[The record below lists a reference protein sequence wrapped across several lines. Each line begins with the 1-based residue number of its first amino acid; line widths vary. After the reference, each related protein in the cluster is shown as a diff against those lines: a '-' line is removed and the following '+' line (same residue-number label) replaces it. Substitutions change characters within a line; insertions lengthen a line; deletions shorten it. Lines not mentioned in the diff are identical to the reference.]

1 MKNSRKSPGID
12 RREFLATTGTSL
24 LAATM
29 PGVAKG
35 PTPSGVSAAF
45 NSPKGSPEQTSSGAL
60 RKIPIG
66 VFDPVYDKLSLDEML
81 ERVSA
86 LGLEAMEI
94 GTGGYPGTGHC
105 PVDELLADA
114 AQSEGMEKEIRGSR
128 NSRGDVELS
137 WESEFIRMRSTRRT
151 IARAFARRYCLRS
164 GWKSA

>member
-1 MKNSRKSPGID
+1 MPPANEGSEFRSGDRMKNSRKMPSID

-35 PTPSGVSAAF
+35 ATPSAVSAAF
-45 NSPKGSPEQTSSGAL
+45 NSPNGSPEQTSSGAL

-81 ERVSA
+81 EQVSA

-105 PVDELLADA
+105 PIDELLADA
-114 AQSEGMEKEIRGSR
+114 GKAK
-128 NSRGDVELS
+128 
-137 WESEFIRMRSTRRT
+137 
-151 IARAFARRYCLRS
+151 A
-164 GWKSA
+164 WKKK